1 MNRRRKLLIALG
13 AGVLVVPHV
22 SFAQQAGKV
31 GRVGFLWGGTRS
43 ASLDT
48 GSSEAF
54 LQGMRELGYAEG
66 KNFVLESRYADGKYE
81 RLAELAKELVRL
93 EVNVIVTAGAAA
105 TRAVQQA
112 SSTIPIVFAVV
123 NDPISTGF
131 ATSLARPGAN
141 LTGLSRNTVDIS
153 PKHVELL
160 RAITPRLSQL
170 AVLVNPSNPTHSIV
184 LKAIQAAAQGVG
196 IKVLAVEARTPEE
209 IVRGFALMKQAGTQA
224 VVVGLDQFFIDHAQE
239 IAQLALK
246 NQLPT
251 IYSIRDDVQ
260 AGGLMSYGSPWTEF
274 YRRSATYVDKIL
286 KGAKPGEIP
295 IEQPT
300 KFELVING
308 KTAKALGLTISREL
322 RMRADE
328 VIE

>member
-1 MNRRRKLLIALG
+1 MNRRRKIVIALG
-13 AGVLVVPHV
+13 AGVLAAPLAL
-22 SFAQQAGKV
+22 FAQQQGKIW
-31 GRVGFLWGGTRS
+31 RVGFLWGGSRS
-43 ASLDT
+43 ASLDS

-66 KNFVLESRYADGKYE
+66 RNFTLESRFADGKYE
-81 RLAELAKELVRL
+81 RLAEFAKELVL
-93 EVNVIVTAGAAA
+93 LDVNVIVTAGAAA

-112 SSTIPIVFAVV
+112 TSSIPIVFAVV

-131 ATSLARPGAN
+131 AQSLARPGGH

-160 RAITPRLSQL
+160 RTIVPKLSYL
-170 AVLVNPSNPTHSIV
+170 AVLVNPSNPAHSVV
-184 LKAIQAAAQGVG
+184 LKAIQSAAQRVG
-196 IKVLAVEARTPEE
+196 IKVSPVEARTPEE
-209 IVRGFALMKQAGTQA
+209 LVRSFALMKQARAQA
-224 VVVGLDQFFIDHAQE
+224 AVVGLDQFFINHEQE

-246 NQLPT
+246 HQLPT

-286 KGAKPGEIP
+286 KGAKPGELP

-300 KFELVING
+300 KFELVINR
-308 KTAKALGLTISREL
+308 KTAKALGLAIPREL
-322 RMRADE
+322 LLRADE